1 MVGKKS
7 GKALLR
13 EEGLERTDNNMEMT
27 SWPIIQAINQKNYY
41 TDYLKRDEQIL
52 AYRSQ
57 REEDR
62 NRMIKQARDRDRAL
76 AQGQIVEPEGDADM
90 DEGEE
95 GAEDEASSG
104 AKTIVIHIGSQNLRV
119 GLANDALPKTVPMVI
134 ARRSDKSESEENDGE
149 PAPKRAKLDNG
160 LPPPEPEKRFGEDF
174 AKKFSGMSQDLKVR
188 MRMNKRKVLPQSRDM
203 VTSYN
208 RRNTY
213 DTITEHND
221 TMRIEWTD
229 TSGSPEYIT
238 GKAALRIPDK
248 STPRYKLYWPI
259 RYGWMNEQDYKSKR
273 FLYDDIR
280 IILEEAIKS
289 QLDLDLRTR
298 DDWAQYSIVIVI
310 PDYYE
315 RTYVTSLLDMAI
327 TEFGFG
333 RVCFIQESLASSFGA
348 GFTTCCIVDIGA
360 QKTAISC
367 VEDGMIIDNSRVN
380 LKYGGR
386 DITDMFVKMIIY
398 NHFPYSELNL
408 NRRYD
413 FQLAEEL
420 KQKYCTM
427 TEADISVQ
435 LYDFHLRAP
444 GQDTRRYTFKIYDE
458 VILAPM
464 GLFRPQVLDNNG
476 KLIGR
481 HKLIDRSYDIYDGR
495 PNDPTSSAQ
504 AEILTSIAPE
514 EVLNSA
520 SKTGVK
526 MNGHANGLLT
536 NGIATTHDSFN
547 PDSRRPS
554 FSNIKEM
561 DSTPQPSAASSPAR
575 VPQNLG
581 DIGTPVPDD
590 TIMDGMDGVPS
601 GGIGQQNM
609 APSLPKPEEEEPLPL
624 ERRDDILPVYPLPGA
639 IVTSI
644 THAARGSSQKTSD
657 LLSGIMLTGGTS
669 IIPGLGGHLEESLKG
684 MLPGYSKDIL
694 IGRPPRELDPQ
705 VVAWK
710 GGAVFG
716 RMSRTN
722 DSWINAFL
730 YERLGERI
738 LAHKLMWAW

>member
-13 EEGLERTDNNMEMT
+13 EEGLERTDNNMELT

-52 AYRSQ
+52 AFRSQ
-57 REEDR
+57 QEEAR
-62 NRMIKQARDRDRAL
+62 NKMVKQAKDRDRAL
-76 AQGQIVEPEGDADM
+76 AQGRTVGPDGDIEM
-90 DEGEE
+90 DDGEE
-95 GAEDEASSG
+95 EAEDEASSG

-134 ARRSDKSESEENDGE
+134 ARRSAKSESEEGDGE

-160 LPPPEPEKRFGEDF
+160 IPPPEPEKRFGEDF

-213 DTITEHND
+213 ETITEHND
-221 TMRIEWTD
+221 TMRIEWTE
-229 TSGSPEYIT
+229 TNEISGGPPEYIT
-238 GKAALRIPDK
+238 GKAALRIPDD
-248 STPRYKLYWPI
+248 SMPRYKLFWPI
-259 RYGWMNEQDYKSKR
+259 RCGWINEQDYDSKR

-280 IILEEAIKS
+280 IIIEDAIRS
-289 QLDLDLRTR
+289 QLELKLRTR
-298 DDWAQYSIVIVI
+298 EEWNQYSCVIVI

-315 RTYVTSLLDMAI
+315 RTYVTSLLEMAI
-327 TEFGFG
+327 TEFGLG
-333 RVCFIQESLASSFGA
+333 RVCFIQESLAASFGA

-360 QKTAISC
+360 QKTTISC
-367 VEDGMIIDNSRVN
+367 VEDGMVIDNSRVN

-386 DITDMFVKMIIY
+386 DITETFVKMVIY
-398 NHFPYSELNL
+398 NHFPYSDINL

-420 KQKYCTM
+420 KQKFCTM
-427 TEADISVQ
+427 TEADVSVQ

-444 GQDTRRYTFKIYDE
+444 GQDTRKYTFKIYDE

-464 GLFRPQVLDNNG
+464 GLFKPQIFDNSG
-476 KLIGR
+476 KLKGR
-481 HKLIDRSYDIYDGR
+481 RKLVDKSYDIYDNK
-495 PNDPTSSAQ
+495 PNDPSSTAQ
-504 AEILTSIAPE
+504 AEILTAIAPE
-514 EVLNSA
+514 EVLTSTNKPA
-520 SKTGVK
+520 AKT
-526 MNGHANGLLT
+526 NGHTNGILT
-536 NGIATTHDSFN
+536 NGTATKDESFN
-547 PDSRRPS
+547 NDSRRPS

-561 DSTPQPSAASSPAR
+561 DATPQPSAASSPAR
-575 VPQNLG
+575 NMP
-581 DIGTPVPDD
+581 DGTPQPGEENEGGATRDEKPPVPE
-590 TIMDGMDGVPS
+590 V
-601 GGIGQQNM
+601 
-609 APSLPKPEEEEPLPL
+609 EEEEPLTI
-624 ERRDDILPVYPLPGA
+624 ERRDDILPIYPLPNA

-669 IIPGLGGHLEESLKG
+669 IIPGLGSHLEESLKG
-684 MLPGYSKDIL
+684 ILPGYSKDIL